1 MVAHSGT
8 SSRADGLRAL
18 NTPKPIT
25 VVAEYGEPK
34 RVITK
39 RTDVEVMQIQDVWI
53 VQDEW
58 WRTEIDRQYFALLM
72 MDGEFRTIF
81 HDRVEDAWYEQAY

>member
-1 MVAHSGT
+1 MITVIAE
-8 SSRADGLRAL
+8 D
-18 NTPKPIT
+18 NTPR
-25 VVAEYGEPK
+25 

-39 RTDVEVMQIQDVWI
+39 RADVEVMQIQDVWI

-58 WRTEIDRQYFALLM
+58 WRKEIDRQYFALLM

-81 HDRVEDAWYEQAY
+81 HDRLGDAWYEQAY

>member
-1 MVAHSGT
+1 MVTNSGT
-8 SSRADGLRAL
+8 QTRPDSLRAL
-18 NTPKPIT
+18 NQPRPIT
-25 VVAEYGEPK
+25 VIAEQGMPARLVTGK
-34 RVITK
+34 
-39 RTDVEVMQIQDVWI
+39 TDVAVMQIQDVWI

-81 HDRVEDAWYEQAY
+81 HDRMENTWYEQAY